1 MERHLCIH
9 GHFYQPP
16 RENPWLETIELQDSA
31 FPYHDW
37 NERITA
43 ECYAPNA
50 TARQLDADGRI
61 EDIVNNYSRISFNFG
76 PTLLAWMQENAP
88 DVLTAIVDA
97 DKQSRDRFSGH
108 GSAIAQVY
116 NHMILPLA
124 NARDKATQVLWGIR
138 DFEHRFDRKPE
149 GMWLAETAA
158 DTPSLEALAE
168 QGIKFT
174 ILSPYQAS
182 RVRSIKGG
190 PWTDVNGGRVDP
202 SRPYLVK
209 LPSKRKIAVFFY
221 DAPVS
226 KAVAFE
232 KLLNSGEVFAAR
244 LMDGYDEGRNWD
256 QLVHIAT
263 DGESY
268 GHHHRYGEMALA
280 AALHHIESNNL
291 AILTNYAEFLEKHPP
306 SVDAQIHEKSAWS
319 CSHGVGRW
327 FADCGCNSG
336 GRPGWHQRWRAP
348 LREALDWLRDS
359 LAPRFESKAA
369 DFFHDPW
376 GARNDYISVILNRS
390 DENIASFFQRHASR
404 PLDEN
409 QQVTALRLLELQR
422 YAMLMYTSCGWFFD
436 EISGIE
442 TVQIIQYAGRVLQL
456 AKTLFETDFEPA
468 FLQRLAKAPGNIPE
482 HRNGRVIYEKFV
494 KPASIDREQLGAHF
508 AVSSLFEDY
517 PEKGRIYSCTF
528 EQHHRQILSAGRAK
542 LIIGCS
548 KVTFDTTRAW
558 DILTY
563 AALHLGDHNVNGG
576 VRLFRGEEA
585 FQEMQKDCSEA
596 FNRADFPQ
604 VIRLM
609 DKHFGESCYS
619 LKNLFR
625 DEQRKILQQVLLST
639 GQDIESH
646 YRQIADQ
653 YTPLAQFLKDI
664 NAPLPVALK
673 TAVDFMLNCDLRRQF
688 EAGDPDP
695 VRAQALVVRIQ
706 SGNVELQRDALAYA
720 IKGNLD
726 LRMERLVQAPDDT
739 PFLART
745 AGLAEV
751 VRSLNIDVNLW
762 KTQNHCFHMLKNV
775 APERKA
781 RADQGDAV
789 ALEWLQHFNKLATQL
804 GFKVNE

>member
-1 MERHLCIH
+1 MERYLCIH

-16 RENPWLETIELQDSA
+16 RENPWLEAIELQDSA

-37 NERITA
+37 NERIMA

-50 TARQLDADGRI
+50 TARQLDGDGRI
-61 EDIVNNYSRISFNFG
+61 EDIVNNYARISFNFG
-76 PTLLAWMQENAP
+76 PTLLAWLQEKAP
-88 DVLTAIVDA
+88 DVLAAIVDA
-97 DKQSRDRFSGH
+97 DKQSRERFSGH

-138 DFEHRFDRKPE
+138 DFEHRFGRKPE

-174 ILSPYQAS
+174 ILSPFQAS
-182 RVRSIKGG
+182 RVRSIRGG
-190 PWTDVNGGRVDP
+190 HWTDVNGGRVDP
-202 SRPYLVK
+202 SRPYMVK
-209 LPSKRKIAVFFY
+209 FPSKRKLAVFFY

-244 LMDGYDEGRNWD
+244 LMDGYDDGRNWD

-280 AALHHIESNNL
+280 AAFHHIESNNL

-306 SVDAQIHEKSAWS
+306 TVEVQIHEKSAWS

-369 DFFHDPW
+369 EFFHEPW
-376 GARNDYISVILNRS
+376 LARNDYISVILDRS
-390 DENIASFFQRHASR
+390 NEKVAAFFQRHASQ
-404 PLDEN
+404 PLNED

-468 FLQRLAKAPGNIPE
+468 FLQRLEKAPSNIHE
-482 HRNGRVIYEKFV
+482 HRNGRVIYEKFA
-494 KPASIDREQLGAHF
+494 KPACIDREQLGAHF

-517 PEKGRIYSCTF
+517 PEKCRVYSCTF
-528 EQHHRQILSAGRAK
+528 EQQHRQVLSAGRAR

-548 KVTFDTTRAW
+548 RVTFDTTRAW

-576 VRLFRGEEA
+576 VRFFRGDEA
-585 FQEMQKDCSEA
+585 FQVMQSEFSEA

-609 DKHFGESCYS
+609 DKQFGDSYYS

-625 DEQRKILQQVLLST
+625 DEQRKVLQQILLST
-639 GQDIESH
+639 GQDIEGH
-646 YRQIADQ
+646 YRHIADQ

-688 EAGDPDP
+688 EADDADPA
-695 VRAQALVVRIQ
+695 RAQALVSQIQ
-706 SGNVELQRDALAYA
+706 TGNVELQHDALAYA

-726 LRMERLVQAPDDT
+726 RRMERLVQSPDDT
-739 PFLART
+739 AFLART
-745 AGLAEV
+745 AGLSEV
-751 VRSLNIDVNLW
+751 VRSLNIEVNLW

-781 RADQGDAV
+781 RADQGDVA
-789 ALEWLQHFNKLATQL
+789 ALEWLHHFNNLATQL